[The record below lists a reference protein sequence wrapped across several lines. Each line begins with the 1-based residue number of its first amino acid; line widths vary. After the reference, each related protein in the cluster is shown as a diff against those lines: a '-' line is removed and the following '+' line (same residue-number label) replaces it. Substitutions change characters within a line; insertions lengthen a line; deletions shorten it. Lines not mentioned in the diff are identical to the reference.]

1 MPREVDKLTATA
13 LRNPAPGRHWDGGG
27 LYLEVTEEGGRYW
40 RLKYR
45 FGGKEKRLSL
55 GVFPEVG
62 LADARTAADAA
73 RRQIREGK
81 DPGEERKAAKAA
93 AARAVRGTVAAVAA
107 EWLAFKGKTW
117 APATAKKAGFVVKTY
132 VLPALGRERIDTLGS
147 PVASAMLRRVATRA
161 PMLARNARQYLQGIV
176 AYAIA
181 EGLREDGR
189 VLMLGNAL
197 PKMDGGNIA
206 AADRPDELA
215 AVLAAVRKYP
225 SPIMRAA
232 LLMCAYTAQRPGNIA
247 AMRWEEIVTT
257 KDGAEWR
264 IPAERMKMRAAHI
277 VPLSKQAR
285 AILEDMRAHT
295 GGREFVFPPLSRQQ
309 NPHLHRDALSKA
321 LRSMGFQGRHA
332 THGFRASFRTLARE
346 RLGVD
351 GDVLETHLGHAKKD
365 KVAAAYDRATHMPAR
380 VTAVQAWA
388 DYLDGLTT
396 DGKVTPFR
404 KSARRKPAAA

>member
-1 MPREVDKLTATA
+1 
-13 LRNPAPGRHWDGGG
+13 
-27 LYLEVTEEGGRYW
+27 
-40 RLKYR
+40 
-45 FGGKEKRLSL
+45 
-55 GVFPEVG
+55 

-81 DPGEERKAAKAA
+81 DPSEERKAAKAV
-93 AARAVRGTVAAVAA
+93 AARAVRGTVGAVAR
-107 EWLAFKGKTW
+107 EWLAFKGKSW
-117 APATAKKAGFVVKTY
+117 APATKKKAGFVVETY
-132 VLPALGRERIDTLGS
+132 ILPALGRERIDTLGS
-147 PVASAMLRRVATRA
+147 PAAAAMLRRVAAKA
-161 PMLARNARQYLQGIV
+161 PVLARNARQYLQGIV
-176 AYAIA
+176 AYAIE

-197 PKMDGGNIA
+197 PKTAGGHIA

-215 AVLAAVRKYP
+215 AVLAAVHKYP

-232 LLMCAYTAQRPGNIA
+232 LLMTAYTAQRPQNIVS
-247 AMRWEEIVTT
+247 MRWSEIHTT
-257 KDGAEWR
+257 KAGAEWR

-277 VPLSKQAR
+277 VPLPKQAR
-285 AILEDMRAHT
+285 AILAEMEAHT
-295 GGREFVFPPLSRQQ
+295 AGREFVFPPLSRQQ
-309 NPHLHRDALSKA
+309 NAHLHRDALSKA

-346 RLGVD
+346 RLDVP
-351 GDVLETHLGHAKKD
+351 GDVLESHLGHAKKD

-380 VTAVQAWA
+380 ELAVQRWA

-404 KSARRKPAAA
+404 KSTRSKPAAA